1 MHPCISLYGR
11 REGPMRDNR
20 QQAQPQVEL
29 WNVMERG
36 NLFLIAHGFAAK
48 TSILLGA
55 RLLKNDPAFICR
67 Y

>member
-1 MHPCISLYGR
+1 M
-11 REGPMRDNR
+11 RENS

-48 TSILLGA
+48 TSILLGS

-67 Y
+67 

>member
-1 MHPCISLYGR
+1 
-11 REGPMRDNR
+11 MRDDSG
-20 QQAQPQVEL
+20 QAQPQVEL

-36 NLFLIAHGFAAK
+36 NLFLIAHRCAAK

-55 RLLKNDPAFICR
+55 RLLKTDPTFICR